1 MKALAR
7 ESNFHRV
14 CKLYL
19 KRGAL
24 SPFFDAPSLIAAGIV
39 SKTIIFFP
47 EYRTSV
53 NRNVPLVQS
62 KHAESGCSPANC

>member
-39 SKTIIFFP
+39 SKIIIFFP
-47 EYRTSV
+47 E
-53 NRNVPLVQS
+53 
-62 KHAESGCSPANC
+62 